1 MSVDPA
7 EAVALGAAIHAGVL
21 LGHSPRHPLPKF
33 TPPPPHPSTQSPT
46 HPPAA
51 QPLPTDPP
59 LQVSGVEL
67 MDGCYSADVHAR
79 ATGFSGWQP

>member
-33 TPPPPHPSTQSPT
+33 TPPTPPPI
-46 HPPAA
+46 HPPTRRT
-51 QPLPTDPP
+51 PLPTDPP

-67 MDGCYSADVHAR
+67 MDGCYSADVHDR